1 MLYITWWKHNSVVKA
16 SVKIFSFIFQASEVD
31 EFFSGF
37 RSSYLCLHMAAYC
50 FAVNIYNNLQ
60 PSLSTHQADV
70 YHHLPSDLIDHVMS
84 LVASGLHNNWPNESQ
99 NFANFLA
106 QYHNHMADFAQG
118 QLLQSL
124 GKGM

>member
-1 MLYITWWKHNSVVKA
+1 
-16 SVKIFSFIFQASEVD
+16 
-31 EFFSGF
+31 
-37 RSSYLCLHMAAYC
+37 MAAYC
-50 FAVNIYNNLQ
+50 FAVNTYTSLQ

-84 LVASGLHNNWPNESQ
+84 HVTAGVHHNWSEESQ
-99 NFANFLA
+99 HFAGLLVR
-106 QYHNHMADFAQG
+106 YHNHMADFAQG